1 MPQRSRWRIGWSA
14 GEDRLN
20 LAEYALI
27 LGLIIFLVIVTIALS
42 GEDILNFLSKIAS

>member
-1 MPQRSRWRIGWSA
+1 MSQRSRWRIGRSA

-27 LGLIIFLVIVTIALS
+27 LGLVIFLVIVVIALA
-42 GEDILNFLSKIAS
+42 GEDILTFLSKIAS